1 MVTIILYGGSTV
13 CMQMKLILMHTIYS
27 YMYLPRTKANPKI
40 MNGKN
45 ARVTF
50 VIRLAALASS
60 TAIRVKAKFWS
71 VIVLVP

>member
-1 MVTIILYGGSTV
+1 MYMYAHEIV
-13 CMQMKLILMHTIYS
+13 LIFVLIHTIYS
-27 YMYLPRTKANPKI
+27 CMYLPRTKANPMI